1 MTPLRRFINEIIDGP
16 FGSALTSSH
25 YVGDGARVIRLG
37 NIGSSAFRNKD
48 AAFISLDY
56 FGDLRRHEVKP
67 GDLLIAGLG
76 DDSHPVGRAC
86 VAPEGISPAIVKA
99 DCFRARLDEARLSHR
114 YAAWALSS
122 SLVAQQVQT
131 MARGS
136 TRARI
141 NLEVAR
147 EIRIPVP
154 AIEEQRRIADF
165 LDAET
170 GKIDNMVS
178 KKRYLVALLEERSD
192 SKILSRVGASALV
205 MGSTGEPVMPV
216 RRLLVKVV
224 RSPIADAGVV
234 TAYRDGRVTERSLRR
249 AEGYTLSGSSEAQ
262 GQYVVPGDV
271 VIHGLDGFAGAIGVS
286 EASGNCSPVYH
297 VCEPLSG
304 GDSHF
309 FGRLLRLLALQG
321 YLGNFATSTRERAVD
336 FRNWDLF
343 GRILLP
349 VVPVEEQREI
359 GAAIRRVRPL
369 KELVERSAALA
380 AKRRQA
386 LITAAVTGQFDV
398 STASGRNVTEGITA

>member
-25 YVGDGARVIRLG
+25 YVDDGARVIRLG
-37 NIGSSAFRNKD
+37 NIGSSAFRNED

-76 DDSHPVGRAC
+76 DENHPVGRAC

-99 DCFRARLDEARLSHR
+99 DCFRARLDEDRLTHR

-122 SLVAQQVQT
+122 SIVAQQVQT
-131 MARGS
+131 MTRGS

-154 AIEEQRRIADF
+154 GIEEQCRIVDF

-170 GKIDNMVS
+170 GKIDNLVS
-178 KKRYLVALLEERSD
+178 QKRHLVALLEERSD
-192 SKILSRVGASALV
+192 SKILSRTGASALV
-205 MGSTGEPVMPV
+205 MGSSGEPVMPV
-216 RRLLVKVV
+216 RRLLAKVV
-224 RSPIADAGVV
+224 RPPIADAGVV
-234 TAYRDGRVTERSLRR
+234 TAYRDGHVTERSLRR

-271 VIHGLDGFAGAIGVS
+271 VIHGLDGFAGAIGTS
-286 EASGNCSPVYH
+286 EAFGNSSPVYH
-297 VCEPLSG
+297 VCEPLAG
-304 GDSHF
+304 GDPYF

-343 GRILLP
+343 GRIPLP

-380 AKRRQA
+380 AERRQA